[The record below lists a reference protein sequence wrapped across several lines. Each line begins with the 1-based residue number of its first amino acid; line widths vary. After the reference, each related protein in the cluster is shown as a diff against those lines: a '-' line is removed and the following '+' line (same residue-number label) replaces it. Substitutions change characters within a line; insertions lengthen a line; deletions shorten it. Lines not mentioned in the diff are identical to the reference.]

1 MATPDLI
8 LKEKPTVIDGEMK
21 LRVPFE
27 DAANPLTDETGAPKD
42 STVAGVYQLPEFIE
56 YIDIPEGVTLDTKW
70 LSDAVSLAYSQA
82 LPRAERRAAAGDVKS
97 ILIPV
102 IDDYSAGGLE
112 AKTVELKVAEK

>member
-1 MATPDLI
+1 MATPNLI

-27 DAANPLTDETGAPKD
+27 DQANPLTDETGAPKD

-82 LPRAERRAAAGDVKS
+82 LPRAERRAAAGDVKTV
-97 ILIPV
+97 LIP
-102 IDDYSAGGLE
+102 IIEDYSAGGLE
-112 AKTVELKVAEK
+112 AKTVEIKGTEK

>member
-1 MATPDLI
+1 MAIPDLI

-27 DAANPLTDETGAPKD
+27 DPANPLTDENGAPKD

-56 YIDIPEGVTLDTKW
+56 YIDIPPDTTLDTNW

-82 LPRAERRAAAGDVKS
+82 LPKAEKRAAAGDIKS
-97 ILIPV
+97 ALIPV
-102 IDDYSAGGLE
+102 IEDYVSSGLE
-112 AKTVELKVAEK
+112 SKTVAMKVAEK